1 MSEQDPKKP
10 EDKGSGRKLPSGFE
24 KLLKR
29 TKRGSSST
37 TSKSDDKEK
46 KDIKRDDE
54 NLSEQEEDAK

>member
-1 MSEQDPKKP
+1 
-10 EDKGSGRKLPSGFE
+10 LPSGFE

-54 NLSEQEEDAK
+54 NLSE